1 MAGNIKK
8 ASVNSPRKIRAND
21 RCMPHP
27 GQSNPKSCLFI
38 QGIMYFSKSKMLCL
52 LQFYKIKI
60 NFFVFKGYYFKV
72 LYFWNPIKLNM
83 KKLLI
88 PVLFL
93 SGFVLLYEQSKD
105 KPNVYIIT
113 AAIVV
118 FMFGLMK
125 LNTKIPHKNNDKDQN
140 DVQ

>member
-1 MAGNIKK
+1 
-8 ASVNSPRKIRAND
+8 
-21 RCMPHP
+21 
-27 GQSNPKSCLFI
+27 
-38 QGIMYFSKSKMLCL
+38 
-52 LQFYKIKI
+52 
-60 NFFVFKGYYFKV
+60 
-72 LYFWNPIKLNM
+72 M

-105 KPNVYIIT
+105 KPNIYII
-113 AAIVV
+113 AAAVVV

-125 LNTKIPHKNNDKDQN
+125 LNTKIPHKNNDNDQN

>member
-1 MAGNIKK
+1 M
-8 ASVNSPRKIRAND
+8 
-21 RCMPHP
+21 
-27 GQSNPKSCLFI
+27 
-38 QGIMYFSKSKMLCL
+38 
-52 LQFYKIKI
+52 
-60 NFFVFKGYYFKV
+60 
-72 LYFWNPIKLNM
+72 NM